1 MLDKALAHPTIFVRD
16 LERARAF
23 YENLGLK
30 VTAETATGLVQGSR
44 WQLRRNPRAT
54 AGVSSGG
61 RSDSTPASHRVS
73 AHQPRERDPQVFG
86 STKKNIL
93 ENGIQA
99 RALITHVRDPGVTIN
114 EHPRVE
120 FDDAKTQEVNAAAA
134 AAPPDATVGFGGT
147 QVVDARNVPGL
158 RDQLLPSRRRSSARA
173 DTASGSVFS

>member
-1 MLDKALAHPTIFVRD
+1 
-16 LERARAF
+16 
-23 YENLGLK
+23 
-30 VTAETATGLVQGSR
+30 
-44 WQLRRNPRAT
+44 
-54 AGVSSGG
+54 
-61 RSDSTPASHRVS
+61 
-73 AHQPRERDPQVFG
+73 VFG

-99 RALITHVRDPGVTIN
+99 RALITHVRDTGVTIN

-134 AAPPDATVGFGGT
+134 AAPPDATVSFGGA

-173 DTASGSVFS
+173 DTASGSAFS